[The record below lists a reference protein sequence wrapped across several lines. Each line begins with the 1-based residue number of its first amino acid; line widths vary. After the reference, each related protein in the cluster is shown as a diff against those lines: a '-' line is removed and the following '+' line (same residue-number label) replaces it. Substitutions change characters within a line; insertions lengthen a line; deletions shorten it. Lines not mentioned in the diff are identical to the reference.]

1 MRFKHP
7 HMGWTNMDKYQ
18 GNPFKLLSV
27 LLQYPD
33 EEYLIRIKKME
44 GFLTGMVQN
53 ELKNSCLNF
62 LNYLKTRAPI
72 RLQESYTAVF
82 DMNPE
87 TTLNLTYHMFGDNE
101 KRAGMLTRLQQIYL
115 DAGYECTT
123 GELPD
128 YLPLMLE
135 FLSACPEANGI
146 ALIWE
151 CFKNLNQYVDRL
163 QQTAPA
169 YSALLQ
175 PLVHMAANRFQTKA
189 GHLQQV

>member
-1 MRFKHP
+1 
-7 HMGWTNMDKYQ
+7 MDKYQ
-18 GNPFKLLSV
+18 VNPLKLLSF

-33 EEYLIRIKKME
+33 ADYLFQVKEIE
-44 GFLTGMVQN
+44 GLLAGMVQN
-53 ELKNSCLNF
+53 EQNKSF
-62 LNYLKTRAPI
+62 VDFINYIKTQVPI

-82 DMNPE
+82 DMNPA

-101 KRAGMLTRLQQIYL
+101 KRAGMLSRLQQVYL

-135 FLSACPEANGI
+135 FLSVCPEANGA

-151 CFKNLNQYVDRL
+151 CFKNLNRYVDRL
-163 QQTAPA
+163 QQEAPA

-175 PLVHMAANRFQTKA
+175 PLVQMAANRFQTKA

>member
-1 MRFKHP
+1 
-7 HMGWTNMDKYQ
+7 MDKDQ

-33 EEYLIRIKKME
+33 EVYLIQIKEME
-44 GFLTGMVQN
+44 ILLASMVQN
-53 ELKNSCLNF
+53 ELKNSF
-62 LNYLKTRAPI
+62 VEFFNYLQTRALI
-72 RLQESYTAVF
+72 CLQESYTAAF
-82 DMNPE
+82 DMNPA

-101 KRAGMLTRLQQIYL
+101 KRAGMLARLQQVYL

-135 FLSACPEANGI
+135 FLSVCPEVNGVE
-146 ALIWE
+146 LIWE
-151 CFKNLNQYVDRL
+151 CFKDLNQYVDRL
-163 QQTAPA
+163 QLTAPA

-175 PLVHMAANRFQTKA
+175 PLVHMAANRFQTK
-189 GHLQQV
+189 GSNLQQV